1 MKQSA
6 PAMPRTMPSLTDAY
20 LDQLPNGLASY
31 PECTAR
37 LEIFMVLLD
46 RIPKERWDRR
56 FAAAIAPHLTN
67 VRRAWVPEVLCSTI
81 TMMLRDHLASDEA
94 LQTVAYAESLALY
107 KRPLYR
113 ALMMVLSPT
122 LLAMGTARRW
132 GATHQG
138 TELEAVKWEHDGEET
153 TVDLELR
160 HPPGLFQRLH
170 HLAYGEAFRA
180 AADVTRAK
188 SVSVEVAS
196 YEEHGEYRVRWI
208 R

>member
-1 MKQSA
+1 
-6 PAMPRTMPSLTDAY
+6 MPSLTDAY
-20 LDQLPNGLASY
+20 LEQLPNGLASY
-31 PECTAR
+31 PDCTAR

-46 RIPKERWDRR
+46 RIPKERWHPR
-56 FAAAIAPHLTN
+56 FAAAIERYLMD

-81 TMMLRDHLASDEA
+81 TMMLRDQLDSDEA

-132 GATHQG
+132 GATHRG
-138 TELEAVKWEHDGEET
+138 TELEAVKWEHHGEET
-153 TVDLELR
+153 TVHLELR
-160 HPPGLFQRLH
+160 HPAGLFQRVH
-170 HLAYGEAFRA
+170 HLAYGEALRA

-188 SVSVEVAS
+188 SVGVEVVS
-196 YEEHGEYRVRWI
+196 HERHGQYRVTWI